1 LLLILFPA
9 MKTVLIAE
17 DSEDDVFTMK
27 MACQRTGVPHRLQ
40 IVTDGE
46 MAVDYLSGKGAFV
59 NRMIHPLPDILFL
72 DVKIPKRSGHEV
84 LTWIRSQPNLK
95 DLPVVMLTGSA
106 LKADV
111 EQAYKLGATSYL
123 QKVADLEEFEQT
135 VRLALEYW
143 LKLNIAVA

>member
-1 LLLILFPA
+1 

>member
-1 LLLILFPA
+1 

-17 DSEDDVFTMK
+17 DSEDDAFAMK
-27 MACQRTGVPHRLQ
+27 LACKRAGIPHRLQ

-111 EQAYKLGATSYL
+111 EQAYKLGATSSL